1 MAMEL
6 TGRVIKLLA
15 EQTGTG
21 TNGEWKRRDF
31 VVETDD
37 QYPKKACFSAW
48 AARVADVAN
57 LNEGDKVKVSFDV
70 NSREYNEKWY
80 NDLRP
85 WKIEKVGEGS
95 APAAPAGQPVSEG
108 DAFAAGPEAGDD
120 LPF

>member
-15 EQTGTG
+15 EQTG